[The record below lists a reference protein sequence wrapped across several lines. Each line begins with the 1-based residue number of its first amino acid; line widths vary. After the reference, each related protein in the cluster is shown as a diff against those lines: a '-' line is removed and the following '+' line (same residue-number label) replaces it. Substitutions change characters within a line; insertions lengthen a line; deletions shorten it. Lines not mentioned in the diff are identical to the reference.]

1 MSQLSTALHTVTL
14 FNRPLYNLID
24 VSKQLGHA
32 SVKMTL
38 DVYAHWIP
46 GGKKSEV
53 DGLDSRTAPAGN
65 GPPSAEVTNG

>member
-1 MSQLSTALHTVTL
+1 MKGD
-14 FNRPLYNLID
+14 NLLD
-24 VSKQLGHA
+24 VAKQLGHA

-53 DGLDSRTAPAGN
+53 DGLDSKTENSVEAKN
-65 GPPSAEVTNG
+65 G